1 MFYNINTMLVKKN
14 EIIALIYSEQ
24 EPKLIARLQKRL
36 GRMDEMEFI
45 ALVHQSIN
53 WKLEIVRK
61 NTYLV

>member
-1 MFYNINTMLVKKN
+1 MLVKKN

-24 EPKLIARLQKRL
+24 EPKLIARMQKRL
-36 GRMDEMEFI
+36 GRMDELEFI
-45 ALVHQSIN
+45 ALVHQSFN